1 MQWLPPYHITTRT
14 RARTGER
21 ILRQQIELAKVIG
34 PTLDHSALSY
44 LAHFFSAQLSF
55 FSTQKRRIFFFFLFG
70 FQAKHSSGKLR
81 AIIIL
86 LLSKDKLSSSILSE
100 SLFSRPG
107 AIAQFVGA
115 LHFNG
120 TLPPPPSGGLSDSRM
135 AGIMSQIIWI
145 RLQ

>member
-1 MQWLPPYHITTRT
+1 MQWLPPYHLTTRT
-14 RARTGER
+14 RARTSER

-44 LAHFFSAQLSF
+44 LAHFFLPNFPF
-55 FSTQKRRIFFFFLFG
+55 FDPKKKNFLLFLFG

-120 TLPPPPSGGLSDSRM
+120 TLLPPPSGGLSGSRM

-145 RLQ
+145 RL